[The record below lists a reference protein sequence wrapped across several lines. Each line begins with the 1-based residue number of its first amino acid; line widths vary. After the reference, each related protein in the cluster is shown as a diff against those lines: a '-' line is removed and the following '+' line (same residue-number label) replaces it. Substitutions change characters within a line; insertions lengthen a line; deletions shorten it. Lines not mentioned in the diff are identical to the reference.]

1 MMESLRVGKVL
12 GRLWLEGLVI
22 VLSILAAFLLDA
34 WWTDRESRIELALEV
49 TSIRS
54 ELELNRQRVQLEI
67 VKLERIT
74 TASDQIRQLMD
85 ADPDAQT
92 VTVPDSLAWLATV
105 WAPNLRVSLGAVD
118 GLIASGHL
126 AQVESPELR
135 SGLAGIKGY
144 FENVRY
150 AQEAATGVMYNF
162 VYPAV
167 IDKVDFR
174 AIYRIEDE
182 VLSERRFNA
191 GMELPSYTSVEYPN
205 SLAIRNS
212 ILDRAGWLRSAKNSL
227 NVLLVELD
235 RLIVLTTA
243 AVE

>member
-1 MMESLRVGKVL
+1 MMEPLRVGTYL

-34 WWTDRESRIELALEV
+34 WWTDRESRIELALEL

-54 ELELNRQRVQLEI
+54 ELELNRQRVHLEI

-74 TASDQIRQLMD
+74 AAGDQIRKFMD
-85 ADPDAQT
+85 ADPDAST
-92 VTVPDSLAWLATV
+92 VTIPDSLAWLATV
-105 WAPNLRVSLGAVD
+105 WAPSLGVSLGAVD
-118 GLIASGHL
+118 ALIASGHL
-126 AQVESPELR
+126 AQIENPELR

-144 FENVRY
+144 FDNVRY
-150 AQEAATGVMYNF
+150 AQEAATRVMYNF

-191 GMELPSYTSVEYPN
+191 DMELPSYTSVEYPN
-205 SLAIRNS
+205 SLTIRNS
-212 ILDRAGWLRSAKNSL
+212 ILDRSGWLRSAKNSL
-227 NVLLVELD
+227 IVLLGQLD
-235 RLIVLTTA
+235 LLIKLTT
-243 AVE
+243 ETE